1 MRVIELTKLCIGR
14 KLLNSLKLKQKTNH
28 DNLSP
33 RKAAD
38 ILNKKDQ

>member
-1 MRVIELTKLCIGR
+1 MHVISLTKLCICR

-28 DNLSP
+28 ENLLS
-33 RKAAD
+33 RKSAD